1 MTSLAGCNLSVAVH
15 FLDPSHNLKLSRRS
29 ERVAGALKQKGQVLG
44 DVATTEVDPP
54 RRILD
59 REALVYGTRMTTAIP
74 YI

>member
-1 MTSLAGCNLSVAVH
+1 MASLAGCDLSVAVH
-15 FLDPSHNLKLSRRS
+15 FLDPSHNLKLGCRS

-59 REALVYGTRMTTAIP
+59 
-74 YI
+74 